1 VTSIR
6 TRLATGLGVSLALV
20 LVVVGVGSSL
30 AIRHAVEGYL
40 AIRLDQDAERL
51 AVALRFVPD
60 GRVHLMPHRVDPVFN
75 REHSGRYYHIAVHG
89 VDLRSRS
96 LGDHDLP
103 LPLPRLARRETVTLR
118 TAGPEGQPLFVRV
131 HSLDR
136 RGLPLVIAVAEDYGP
151 AAAAVRRWQAGFAA
165 ITAIGL
171 LLVLAVQAWLLA
183 RGFRPMARIG
193 AELEELGQ
201 GRRRTLSTEVPDEA
215 RPLVQAINRLL
226 EVLDERLRRSRR
238 AAGDLAHA
246 LKTPLSAL
254 QGLAEEMPRD
264 DPARAEMEN
273 RLALMNARIG
283 RELRRARVM
292 GGAAPGTRFDPAR
305 DLADLLGTLQAIYRE
320 RDLDVSTRLAAGVSF
335 AADRED
341 MLELLGNLLDNAFK
355 WARARIAVTVE
366 PAGGGLLLVVADD
379 GPGVPE
385 PERPSLLARGR
396 RLDEA
401 KAGHGLGLAI
411 AHDIVGFYQ
420 GQLTLDRDPDL
431 GGLRVQVELP
441 EPA

>member
-1 VTSIR
+1 MTSIR
-6 TRLATGLGVSLALV
+6 ARLATGLAVSLALV
-20 LVVVGVGSSL
+20 LLAVGIGSTL

-40 AIRLDQDAERL
+40 ATRLDQDGESL
-51 AVALRFVPD
+51 VAAMRIGPD
-60 GRVHLMPHRVDPVFN
+60 GRILLMPHRVNPVFN
-75 REHSGRYYHIAVHG
+75 REHSGRYYRVATRG
-89 VDLRSRS
+89 ADLRSRS

-103 LPLPRLARRETVTLR
+103 MPPLSRGETLTLR
-118 TAGPEGQPLFVRV
+118 AIGPDGQPLFVRV
-131 HSLDR
+131 RALER
-136 RGLPLVIAVAEDYGP
+136 RGHSFVIAVAEDFGP

-171 LLVLAVQAWLLA
+171 LMVLAVQAWLLA

-193 AELEELGQ
+193 EELGELGRG
-201 GRRRTLSTEVPDEA
+201 GRRSLSTEVPDEA
-215 RPLVQAINRLL
+215 RPLVRAINRLL

-254 QGLAEEMPRD
+254 QGLAEELPAD
-264 DPARAEMEN
+264 DPKRIEIEN
-273 RLALMNARIG
+273 RLALMNGRIA

-292 GGAAPGTRFDPAR
+292 GGAAPGALFDPAR
-305 DLADLLGTLQAIYRE
+305 DVDDLLGTLRAIYRD
-320 RDLDVSTRLAAGVSF
+320 RPLDVSTDLRAPRAF

-355 WARARIAVTVE
+355 WAHSRIQVTLDTGPGE
-366 PAGGGLLLVVADD
+366 ALLLVVADD

-385 PERPSLLARGR
+385 AERSSLFERGR

-401 KAGHGLGLAI
+401 TVGHGLGLAI
-411 AHDIVGFYQ
+411 ADDIVGFYQ
-420 GQLTLDRDPDL
+420 GSLTLDRDPAL
-431 GGLRVQVELP
+431 GGLRVQVALP
-441 EPA
+441 APA